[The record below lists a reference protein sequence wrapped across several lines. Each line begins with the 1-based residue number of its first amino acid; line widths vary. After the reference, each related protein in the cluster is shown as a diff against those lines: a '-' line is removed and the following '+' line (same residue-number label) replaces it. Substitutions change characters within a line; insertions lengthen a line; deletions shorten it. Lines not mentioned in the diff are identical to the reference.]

1 MFRKRRIVIVGGG
14 FSGSSTAVQL
24 VRRSPAALDITVVEP
39 RERIGGGLANSSDDP
54 DHRLNA
60 QPRIHNIDPLDE
72 GMFERWCE
80 AHGALVA
87 DPAARLPN
95 DTVFFRRAVFRQF
108 VEATVAEHAAWH
120 TGSSIRHLRDRVI
133 DVVPGENSMTVVTT
147 GNTKLDCDL
156 VVLAPGHTRARLP
169 AEFKPELD
177 HHARVLVD
185 PLAAPRLPALP
196 STERVLVLG
205 SGLTAY
211 DIVSSLIATGHRGP
225 IDVVSRK
232 GLRPRRQQ
240 PRVRGQAPP
249 SVLERVSAPPEP
261 FIVGAG
267 NPPTVRAL
275 LRAVRLRIREVE
287 AAGKTW
293 DQPFIHLRD
302 MATQLWPGMPS
313 AEKRRFFRHLRTFY
327 DAHRFRVAPQNK
339 TIVEE
344 AESRGQ
350 VHFRAASLARIET
363 DDANAPIRI
372 ALRPRGTDAIEE
384 SVYDRVINCTGVDST
399 HPADVPLYAALLA
412 RDMISVDPSS
422 VGLAVDAYSRAL
434 ARDGTAAARLRIIGP
449 PTIGARGDIR
459 GSPWISIQVHRM
471 IPDVLAVLGIAGDG
485 EPAGSYVRTRTA
497 DRRTA
502 ALERS

>member
-1 MFRKRRIVIVGGG
+1 MRPGTPVVDTPSQGPCDRRRARRELDDRGHYRQHQTRLRPGRARARSYSCTPARRIQAG
-14 FSGSSTAVQL
+14 AC
-24 VRRSPAALDITVVEP
+24 PP
-39 RERIGGGLANSSDDP
+39 CSD
-54 DHRLNA
+54 
-60 QPRIHNIDPLDE
+60 
-72 GMFERWCE
+72 
-80 AHGALVA
+80 
-87 DPAARLPN
+87 
-95 DTVFFRRAVFRQF
+95 T
-108 VEATVAEHAAWH
+108 
-120 TGSSIRHLRDRVI
+120 
-133 DVVPGENSMTVVTT
+133 
-147 GNTKLDCDL
+147 
-156 VVLAPGHTRARLP
+156 
-169 AEFKPELD
+169 
-177 HHARVLVD
+177 VD
-185 PLAAPRLPALP
+185 PLAAPRLPAVP

-211 DIVSSLIATGHRGP
+211 DIVSSLIAAGHRGP

-240 PRVRGQAPP
+240 PRVRGQAPQP

-344 AESRGQ
+344 AERRGQ

-422 VGLAVDAYSRAL
+422 VGLAVDAHSRAL

-449 PTIGARGDIR
+449 PTIGARGDLR

-485 EPAGSYVRTRTA
+485 EPVESYVRMRTA
-497 DRRTA
+497 DRRTV